1 MTTTRPE
8 LKNIRKVLRLERE
21 SQGHLTLLDRL
32 TQRISRHATGAAF
45 IVIHVVWFVL
55 WIAWNSQRGLPFDP
69 SPFNLLNLAVSL
81 EAIVLT
87 AFVLRAQSR
96 MTLQADK
103 RAQLDLQI
111 NLLAEEELT
120 VILRVLCAV

>member
-87 AFVLRAQSR
+87 AFVLRAQ
-96 MTLQADK
+96 T
-103 RAQLDLQI
+103 I
-111 NLLAEEELT
+111 YPG
-120 VILRVLCAV
+120 

>member
-1 MTTTRPE
+1 
-8 LKNIRKVLRLERE
+8 V
-21 SQGHLTLLDRL
+21 
-32 TQRISRHATGAAF
+32 A
-45 IVIHVVWFVL
+45 WFVL
-55 WIAWNSQRGLPFDP
+55 WIAWNAQRGSSFDP

-120 VILRVLCAV
+120 VILRVLCAVGEHAGIDLASRDPRVEQFRSQTDVRAIADGLETERRAAAR